1 MISKPVVLIINDG
14 WGVAP
19 DSEGNAITRAKTPN
33 FLDWIHRYPA
43 MTIKASGIEV
53 GLSWGEMGN
62 SEVGHL
68 NIGAGRV
75 YYQTLPRISKEISD
89 KSFFKNAVLQ
99 KIAAHGKKGGRVHL
113 FGIVSAGNVHGSDEH
128 LAALIDFCKAEGVAN
143 VFLHAIL
150 DGRDSKF
157 DSGKMF
163 IERTMAKMKSVGVG
177 KIATM
182 GGRYFAMDRD
192 NRWER
197 VEKMYR
203 VMTEAV
209 GEKAPD
215 PLAAIQKSYDAK
227 VYDEEF
233 VPVVCDPDG
242 QIKSGDAV
250 LFFNFR
256 PDRAREITKAFVDP
270 TFDKFKR
277 AQIDPLLFVTM
288 TEYEKGLPV
297 EACYPPDVIKMSLAE
312 TISKAGKK
320 QFHLAETEKYAH
332 VTFFLNGTVEEAWA
346 GEDRKIVPSPKV
358 ESYAT
363 APEMS
368 AAGVAVEAVKA
379 IESDVYDFVVIN
391 FANADMVGHTGDF
404 AATVKGIEAVD
415 KAMGQVVAIT
425 VAKGGAVF
433 ITADHGNGEEIVN
446 VRTGD
451 KDKEHSTNPIP
462 FLCISKAWEGQ
473 AGPSGDIVGDD
484 LSLLPPVGMLADVA
498 PTILKALGVEQP
510 KEMTGRALI

>member
-1 MISKPVVLIINDG
+1 MHKPVVLIINDG

-19 DSEGNAITRAKTPN
+19 DSEGNAITRAKKPN
-33 FLDWIHRYPA
+33 FDAWLQKYPA
-43 MTIKASGIEV
+43 MTIKASGVEV

-75 YYQTLPRISKEISD
+75 YYQTLPRINKEIGD
-89 KSFFKNAVLQ
+89 KSFFKNQVLQ
-99 KIAAHGKKGGRVHL
+99 KISAHGKKGGRVHL

-128 LAALIDFCKAEGVAN
+128 LNALLDFCKSEVVN
-143 VFLHAIL
+143 TVFVHAIL

-157 DSGKMF
+157 DSGKLF
-163 IERTMAKMKSVGVG
+163 IERALAKMKSAGIG
-177 KIATM
+177 KIATI

-192 NRWER
+192 NRWDR

-203 VMTEAV
+203 AMTDGA
-209 GEKAPD
+209 GESAPN

-233 VPVVCDPDG
+233 VPVVCDKDG
-242 QIKSGDAV
+242 IVKSGDAV

-256 PDRAREITKAFVDP
+256 PDRAREITQAFVQP
-270 TFDKFKR
+270 QFDKFKR
-277 AQIDPLLFVTM
+277 EKIEPLLFVTM

-297 EACYPPDVIKMSLAE
+297 DVCYPPDVIQMSLAE
-312 TISKAGKK
+312 TLSKAGKK
-320 QFHLAETEKYAH
+320 QFHVAETEKYAH
-332 VTFFLNGTVEEAWA
+332 VTFFLNGTIEDAWI

-358 ESYAT
+358 ESYAQ
-363 APEMS
+363 APAMS
-368 AAGVAVEAVKA
+368 SDGVADEAVKA
-379 IESDVYDFVVIN
+379 INSRSYDFIVMN
-391 FANADMVGHTGDF
+391 FANVDMVGHTGDF
-404 AATVKGIEAVD
+404 AATVKGVVAVD
-415 KAMGQVVAIT
+415 SAMGTVVA
-425 VAKGGAVF
+425 AALAEGGAVF
-433 ITADHGNGEEIVN
+433 ITADHGNGEEVVN

-462 FLCISKAWEGQ
+462 FLCISKEWEGQ
-473 AGPSGDIVGDD
+473 QGPSGAVINGD
-484 LSLLPPVGMLADVA
+484 LSLLPSVGMLADVA
-498 PTILKALGVEQP
+498 PTILKTVGVDQP